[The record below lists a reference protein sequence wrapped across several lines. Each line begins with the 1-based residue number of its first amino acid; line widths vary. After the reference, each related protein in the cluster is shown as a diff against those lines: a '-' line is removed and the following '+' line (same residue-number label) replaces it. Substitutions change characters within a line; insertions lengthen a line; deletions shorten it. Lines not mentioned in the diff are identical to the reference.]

1 MANGRSALAMEWQ
14 DARQQFLTAP
24 FDSIREPLTR
34 LIEDTEWPGIARL
47 NTLAAGI
54 NNFRGRQIRF
64 VANEDAS
71 STTHYETRIAE
82 TGEIATRANWHD
94 FFNATSWLAFPE
106 AKSAISEMHSRL
118 LNARGAHEARERS
131 APRDVLTLFDEGGII
146 VTSNDQSMLDLVRHF
161 EWKAL
166 FVERRAEVLTC
177 MRFHLFGHSM
187 LEKALA
193 PYVGVTAKA
202 VLLLVD
208 DAFLQ
213 SSYAMQVRHLDQR
226 AAGWLMEESN
236 LSSSKNFSPLP
247 WLGVPGW
254 WRDNESP
261 TFYDNTHYFRSGRT
275 REPLSPP

>member
-1 MANGRSALAMEWQ
+1 MAHGLTAIAMDWQ
-14 DARQQFLTAP
+14 GARQQFLTAP
-24 FDSIREPLTR
+24 FDSIREPLAH
-34 LIEDTEWPGIARL
+34 LIEDTEWPDIARL

-64 VANEDAS
+64 VANEDAC

-94 FFNATSWLAFPE
+94 FFNAMSWLAFPE
-106 AKSAISEMHSRL
+106 AKSAISEMHSRFL
-118 LNARGAHEARERS
+118 QARGVHEARERS

-146 VTSNDQSMLDLVRHF
+146 VASSDRSLLDLVSRF
-161 EWKAL
+161 EWKTL
-166 FVERRAEVLTC
+166 FVERRAEVIAH

-187 LEKALA
+187 LEKALD

-208 DAFLQ
+208 NAFSQ
-213 SSYAMQVRHLDQR
+213 SSYAMQMRHLDQH
-226 AAGWLMEESN
+226 AAVWLMDENN
-236 LSSSKNFSPLP
+236 LTSSGNLSPLP

-254 WRDNESP
+254 WKENESP
-261 TFYDNTHYFRSGRT
+261 EFYENRQYFRGGRM
-275 REPLSPP
+275 REANQ